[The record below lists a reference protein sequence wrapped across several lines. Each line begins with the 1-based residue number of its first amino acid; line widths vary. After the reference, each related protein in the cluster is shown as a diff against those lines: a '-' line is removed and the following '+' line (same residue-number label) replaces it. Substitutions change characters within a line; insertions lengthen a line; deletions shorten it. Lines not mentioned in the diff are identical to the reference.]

1 MLGARARTLAPLVL
15 TLALG
20 AIVAPPARADDDD
33 AGDVDDDDDDFDT
46 SWFGARLGVFYR
58 PTMDMELSISGRS
71 RTAQAFTALLGTRVD
86 IKDDLG
92 VTETVDSEYMFEDGI
107 VEGEVFFDTRFAS
120 VSVWGILPYEYRGD
134 VVLTRTINFGGQQ
147 FSASTPVESKFRQY
161 HAGIDIK
168 INLINN
174 QFVRLS
180 PIIGVRLLGADW
192 EVQATQLNI
201 KGDTSDIDTPL
212 KYDDAAILPYP
223 EVGAEVRAGL
233 RKWIEVDLKITGSYV
248 AYFGMEGSTL
258 TAEAGV
264 TGYPIPFVGVRLGLR
279 LMQID
284 LESTDQDDAQDSFD
298 MDLEYFGPTLSVIV
312 RFG

>member
-1 MLGARARTLAPLVL
+1 MLSGRRAPVL
-15 TLALG
+15 PLAL
-20 AIVAPPARADDDD
+20 ALTALAVPLCAAPARADDDD
-33 AGDVDDDDDDFDT
+33 AGDVDDDDLDT
-46 SWFGARLGVFYR
+46 SWFGARLGIYYR
-58 PTMDMELSISGRS
+58 PSMDMEMSVSGRS
-71 RTAQAFTALLGTRVD
+71 RTFQAFQALLGSRVD
-86 IKDDLG
+86 IKEDLG

-107 VEGEVFFDTRFAS
+107 VEGEVFFDTRWAS

-161 HAGIDIK
+161 HAGVDLK

-174 QFVRLS
+174 EFIRLS
-180 PIIGVRLLGADW
+180 PIVGVRLLGADW
-192 EVQATQLNI
+192 EVNAVNLGI
-201 KGDTSDIDTPL
+201 KGDTSDIDSPL

-223 EVGAEVRAGL
+223 EVGAELRAGL
-233 RKWIEVDLKITGSYV
+233 RKWIEVDIKITGSYV
-248 AYFGMEGSTL
+248 AYFGMEGNTL

-279 LMQID
+279 LMTID
-284 LESTDQDDAQDSFD
+284 LESTDQDDSEDSFD